1 MRALRILFFMAL
13 ALAVHAADDP
23 LDKLD
28 DALRISTLN
37 DEVGA
42 RLSGLLDLEEYH
54 FHQPA
59 PGLIESK
66 SGNLFNPRL
75 TLFLDVQLGS
85 RLYLF
90 AQGRLDRG
98 FDPGDETAQV
108 RLDEYALRFTPWD
121 DARLNL
127 QVGKFATVIGN
138 WVGHHLSWE
147 NPFVTA
153 PLPYENRTIIYDSWA
168 PSSARNFLYRHY
180 YQSYDALPIIWG
192 PDYGSGVSAFGRLG
206 KFEYAVELKNT
217 ALSSAPYSWDATAV
231 NFDHPSVNA
240 RFGYRP
246 NEAWN
251 FGFSA
256 SDGVYL
262 LPEAEHTLPRGTGL
276 GDYRERLLG
285 QDISF
290 AWHHWQLWA
299 EVYEVRFDVPHVGN
313 ADTLAYYV
321 EAKYKFAPQLFGAL
335 RWNQQFF
342 GNISDGY
349 GGSTPWGQDTWRL
362 DAALGY
368 RFTAH
373 TQFKLQYSLQHEV
386 IAERNL
392 ANILAMQFTVRF

>member
-1 MRALRILFFMAL
+1 MRALRILCFL
-13 ALAVHAADDP
+13 ALTVAAHAADDP
-23 LDKLD
+23 LDRLD
-28 DALRISTLN
+28 EMLEFSTLN
-37 DEVGA
+37 NEVRA

-85 RLYLF
+85 HLYLF

-98 FDPGDETAQV
+98 FDPADEGAQV
-108 RLDEYALRFTPWD
+108 RLDEYAVRFTPWD
-121 DARLNL
+121 DARFNL

-153 PLPYENRTIIYDSWA
+153 PLPYENRTAIFDSEAARSPGQLLYWEKYGGY
-168 PSSARNFLYRHY
+168 SS
-180 YQSYDALPIIWG
+180 LPIIWG
-192 PDYGSGVSAFGRLG
+192 PDYGSGISAFGRLG

-217 ALSSAPYSWDATAV
+217 ALAAPPYAWDATAV
-231 NFDHPSVNA
+231 GFDHPSVNA
-240 RFGYRP
+240 RLGYRP
-246 NEAWN
+246 NEMWN

-262 LPEAEHTLPRGTGL
+262 LPEAESSLPHGVGL
-276 GDYRERLLG
+276 SDYRERLLG

-299 EVYEVRFDVPHVGN
+299 EVYEVRFDVPRVGN

-321 EAKYKFAPQLFGAL
+321 EAKYKFLPQLFGAL

-342 GNISDGY
+342 GDINDGY
-349 GGSTPWGQDTWRL
+349 GGQVPWGNDTWRI
-362 DAALGY
+362 DMALGY

-373 TQFKLQYSLQHEV
+373 TQLKLQYSLQHED
-386 IAERNL
+386 IAERDHANML
-392 ANILAMQFTVRF
+392 AVQLTVRF